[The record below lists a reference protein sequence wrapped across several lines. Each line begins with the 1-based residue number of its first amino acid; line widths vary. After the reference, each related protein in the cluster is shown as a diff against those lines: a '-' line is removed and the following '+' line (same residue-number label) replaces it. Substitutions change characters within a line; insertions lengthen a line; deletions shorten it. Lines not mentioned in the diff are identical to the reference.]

1 MNRPAP
7 WRRNPAPAI
16 AAAEGPTP
24 SEMLRAAGHM
34 LQGETKRAEAA
45 EAALAAAPDLSRL
58 QERILSLE
66 DRLAA
71 VTRERDQNAKRIGE
85 LEVVRD
91 GLARKLDEAL
101 RDHSK
106 TCGHAAKVA
115 ELRVQL
121 YAMQRR
127 LDELQ
132 AANQTRDTYGGH
144 VAALIP
150 DQPGPGRL

>member
-45 EAALAAAPDLSRL
+45 EAALAAAPDTGQL
-58 QERILSLE
+58 QERVLFLE
-66 DRLAA
+66 QQLAT

-91 GLARKLDEAL
+91 GLARKLDEEL
-101 RDHSK
+101 RGHSK

-115 ELRVQL
+115 ELRIQL
-121 YAMQRR
+121 YAMQSAR
-127 LDELQ
+127 DELQ
-132 AANQTRDTYGGH
+132 RANEARDTYGGH

-150 DQPGPGRL
+150 DQRSTPQP